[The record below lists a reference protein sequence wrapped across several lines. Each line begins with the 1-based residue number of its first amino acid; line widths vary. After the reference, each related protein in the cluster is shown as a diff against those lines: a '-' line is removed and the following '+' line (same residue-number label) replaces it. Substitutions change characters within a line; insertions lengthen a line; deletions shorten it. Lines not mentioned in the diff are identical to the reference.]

1 MFNIHDLEW
10 DDELL
15 ELLTVPKNMLP
26 ELNLQVKYMVR
37 QLITTSMVKKYQS
50 LV

>member
-26 ELNLQVKYMVR
+26 EVKASSEVYGNT
-37 QLITTSMVKKYQS
+37 LITTSMVKKYQS
-50 LV
+50 LE

>member
-26 ELNLQVKYMVR
+26 EVKPSRKYMVR
-37 QLITTSMVKKYQS
+37 QLITTSMVKKYQL

>member
-26 ELNLQVKYMVR
+26 EVNE
-37 QLITTSMVKKYQS
+37 
-50 LV
+50 